1 MLEVPVPL
9 KLLLSMFDSGLKS
22 LSHPDR
28 SKVPFANITKVTIN
42 PITILGESNK
52 MKEIRIAGSELSST
66 TLSTEAG
73 CNQANTNEDIMNLTC
88 YILMLDILIKQ
99 MELQDVNAHKGL
111 ENSDAL
117 PVLRLLLNILK
128 SPWYGVHT
136 CNNVDDYSHINEKE
150 EAHSTYCSYCE
161 TIAIWYQLALIMME
175 YFCPVMEATMIDMA
189 YEASQ
194 HISKSFDQTKSKES
208 SQAIINGDI
217 NSADHDFRGFPTR
230 SGKIEEFAAH
240 NGQSSVKS
248 PPSSDLISGQT
259 KPVSSPSESQK
270 KSSPDL
276 IDSCDSSKPKIDL
289 DTLPIQLQF
298 LNALISQLSKESDAD
313 VLYHIIYIVKLM
325 ILHSE
330 VLNKAARDH
339 MDFLVWFQENN
350 LIPNLWIL
358 LQAEFS
364 QISQLCVPLLMH
376 CITLPSGREM
386 FLKLVESDFRSP
398 DWRRRFTA
406 VERVT
411 TIAHFLDSAVVKNS
425 PSLQTSLTNAFC
437 YLVHCLDDI
446 ESAVAQRALLN
457 FESIKTS
464 SLKLLVWC
472 LEAQFDMILVDR
484 AIILQTI
491 FQLYN
496 HLSDRRFLTWDFFLN
511 RFDALFLEAQ
521 INLEKMGEICYTR
534 DLKNSNV
541 NSEVYQ
547 KKLTRAQEAL
557 AHIHIA
563 RSLTLSF
570 SSRLDSI
577 KTGMNVEAKLAD
589 LKTLSD
595 HPPYPRQMSA
605 PILRRKSSKF
615 TGNAAIPDKFRHL
628 PNNFFTDNQLKE
640 ITQEESHIMH
650 VVHKIF
656 EIEEQDRD
664 TMHSLIFLLMQFLSR
679 PDHSHPTEEKQM
691 ARNQQTVLR
700 HLNILLGFSPTD
712 KTFLVSAANLR
723 SFPVFNAVITSMPKV
738 LDFNFKMGTI
748 LLSTFIPLLIYCP
761 SAHQY
766 TPDLTKRPHYSIWSL
781 QPHVRQSWLMSV
793 MIILYKVGTRM
804 HRFAYLSILSLQYSY
819 SNLPLSKQV
828 ENLIY
833 IVMNILDN
841 QFHRCKLPRGFTSP
855 PPPRSRGKH
864 SSSAIQLVKSYEN
877 FQT

>member
-9 KLLLSMFDSGLKS
+9 KLLLSMFDLGLKS

-28 SKVPFANITKVTIN
+28 SKVPFANINKVSTN
-42 PITILGESNK
+42 PMTLPGDTNK
-52 MKEIRIAGSELSST
+52 VKDLRIVSSELSSNNM
-66 TLSTEAG
+66 STEIG
-73 CNQANTNEDIMNLTC
+73 GNQVINTNDDKLNLTC

-111 ENSDAL
+111 ENSDAI

-128 SPWYGVHT
+128 CPWCDVHT
-136 CNNVDDYSHINEKE
+136 CNNNVNDYSHINERE
-150 EAHSTYCSYCE
+150 EAHSTYCTYCE

-194 HISKSFDQTKSKES
+194 KTAKNYEQAKSKDF
-208 SQAIINGDI
+208 AHINGDI
-217 NSADHDFRGFPTR
+217 NIGQNSDLTALINVSTT
-230 SGKIEEFAAH
+230 IEEFAT
-240 NGQSSVKS
+240 NDIQSSAKTT
-248 PPSSDLISGQT
+248 PSSDTVSGHVRSMFT
-259 KPVSSPSESQK
+259 HSEQQK

-276 IDSCDSSKPKIDL
+276 KNSDPSIESKIDIGK
-289 DTLPIQLQF
+289 LPIQLQF
-298 LNALISQLSKESDAD
+298 LHVLLEKLSTENDAD
-313 VLYHIIYIVKLM
+313 VLYHIIYIIKLM
-325 ILHSE
+325 ALHSE

-339 MDFLVWFQENN
+339 LDFLISFQENH
-350 LIPNLWIL
+350 LIPTLWSL

-376 CITLPSGREM
+376 CITLPSGREI
-386 FLKLVESDFRSP
+386 FLKAVENDFGDY
-398 DWRRRFTA
+398 DWRKRFTA
-406 VERVT
+406 VERIT

-457 FESIKTS
+457 LESIKTS

-472 LEAQFDMILVDR
+472 LESQFDMILVDR
-484 AIILQTI
+484 PIILQTI

-521 INLEKMGEICYTR
+521 IHLERIGEINYTR

-547 KKLTRAQEAL
+547 KKLKRAQEAL
-557 AHIHIA
+557 LHVHLP

-570 SSRLDSI
+570 SGKVNNSKILLAQ
-577 KTGMNVEAKLAD
+577 VAKLP
-589 LKTLSD
+589 TLQPFTEPQ
-595 HPPYPRQMSA
+595 HPYPRQMSA
-605 PILRRKSSKF
+605 PMIRRKSSKF

-628 PNNFFTDNQLKE
+628 PNNFFTDNQLRE

-650 VVHKIF
+650 VVHKIV

-679 PDHSHPTEEKQM
+679 PDHLHPQEEKQM

-700 HLNILLGFSPTD
+700 HLNILLGYSPTD
-712 KTFLVSAANLR
+712 KSFLVSASNLR
-723 SFPVFNAVITSMPKV
+723 TFPVFNAVIASMPKV
-738 LDFNFKMGTI
+738 LDFNFNMGTM
-748 LLSTFIPLLIYCP
+748 LLGTFLPLLLYCP
-761 SAHQY
+761 SAHRY
-766 TPDLTKRPHYSIWSL
+766 SADLTKKPHYSIWSL

-793 MIILYKVGTRM
+793 MIIMYKVN
-804 HRFAYLSILSLQYSY
+804 HYFY
-819 SNLPLSKQV
+819 
-828 ENLIY
+828 
-833 IVMNILDN
+833 
-841 QFHRCKLPRGFTSP
+841 CKLNYVCISIIKILL
-855 PPPRSRGKH
+855 SV
-864 SSSAIQLVKSYEN
+864 L
-877 FQT
+877 